1 MPVEQ
6 VAQPCEV
13 CGVETTRRC
22 SSCLEAGISL
32 FFCGKDHQKLVWP
45 GHKTV
50 CGPGRAHPFVIVAL
64 SDSELAWAK
73 GHLDV
78 RLASG
83 EMTLR
88 EEAEIMGGNR
98 EPAEALLDGLVS
110 GAYRLKTPHNKFLLL
125 TWIRNY
131 LARRPDHERITT
143 SSSGHTTSFCQYL
156 AAEYCAV
163 IIARVNRA
171 ISDRGSVMLDLD
183 DAEWY
188 SLVQHRALL
197 ISRLEQL
204 SRVGSQALQYAEW
217 VRQMKQRLFEWIRAG
232 AGCADAKMRRKLAN
246 FRGPG
251 EAQSS

>member
-1 MPVEQ
+1 MRP
-6 VAQPCEV
+6 
-13 CGVETTRRC
+13 
-22 SSCLEAGISL
+22 
-32 FFCGKDHQKLVWP
+32 
-45 GHKTV
+45 
-50 CGPGRAHPFVIVAL
+50 
-64 SDSELAWAK
+64 
-73 GHLDV
+73 
-78 RLASG
+78 ASG
-83 EMTLR
+83 ERTLR
-88 EEAEIMGGNR
+88 EEAEIIGGGR
-98 EPAEALLDGLVS
+98 EPAEVRTHFALSTSPSELTSPSPSAQALLDGLVS

-131 LARRPDHERITT
+131 LARRPDHERIST
-143 SSSGHTTSFCQYL
+143 SSSGHTTSFSQYL

-204 SRVGSQALQYAEW
+204 SRVGGQAIQYAERA
-217 VRQMKQRLFEWIRAG
+217 RQMKQRLFEWIRAG
-232 AGCADAKMRRKLAN
+232 AGCGSADMRRKLAN

-251 EAQSS
+251 EARFS